1 MDATSSL
8 GSPSAAAARTGSAFQ
23 GRVSASFVLLLVI
36 SPRSSPL
43 GHNWGQD
50 TGQAGPLFSAV
61 QLFLVFPK
69 RCLISLRMS
78 LREIVGSLL
87 NKAEPGFFFWAGQ
100 CAEDKGRPCSWEVGK
115 QRKFQGI
122 RSVPEGCEE
131 LLRGLRTFLL

>member
-1 MDATSSL
+1 MQVLYCCLLSL
-8 GSPSAAAARTGSAFQ
+8 PDPPHLVTTG
-23 GRVSASFVLLLVI
+23 
-36 SPRSSPL
+36 
-43 GHNWGQD
+43 GQD

-69 RCLISLRMS
+69 RCLISHSLS

-100 CAEDKGRPCSWEVGK
+100 CAKDKGRPCSWEVGK
-115 QRKFQGI
+115 QREFQGI